1 MELLDQPTD
10 TRPPQL
16 ITQNESHIKKPWDMI
31 TNQLE
36 KHMLKKRNDNQQS
49 TESGLAR
56 MNEKDVMLTR
66 TKIKI

>member
-1 MELLDQPTD
+1 
-10 TRPPQL
+10 
-16 ITQNESHIKKPWDMI
+16 MI